1 MDVIVIGAGIV
12 GAACALALSEAGLEV
27 LVIDRSTIT
36 SGTTSAGEGN
46 ILISDKEPG
55 PELALAQRSRAAW
68 FEISDRLGGGFELEA
83 KGGLVI
89 SRNPDGITKLKHF
102 ADQQRNCGVDAL
114 EVDEQNLRELE
125 PELSRD
131 ISFGIHYP
139 EDAQCQPM
147 LAAVQMLREVRRLG
161 GKVREREEVLAIER
175 VGTGLSVR
183 TNQGH
188 YTSPMVVNAA
198 GTWAGE
204 IAKLA
209 GSHLPIAPRRG
220 LILVTAP
227 APSIVRRKVYDAD
240 YVANVASGDADL
252 QSSAVVE
259 STKSGT
265 ILIGASRERIGY
277 NSSLDVEILRRLA
290 KQAITL
296 FPKLAKIDLLRA
308 YSGFRPYAPDHLPVI
323 GEDPLVPGLFHAA
336 GHEGAGIGLAPATG
350 ELILAAVT
358 RQAPFMDPIPFS
370 PARFASAP

>member
-1 MDVIVIGAGIV
+1 MDVIVIGAGII

-68 FEISDRLGGGFELEA
+68 FEISARIGGGFELED
-83 KGGLVI
+83 KGGLVV
-89 SRNPDGITKLKHF
+89 SRNPDGIMKLKQF
-102 ADQQRNCGVDAL
+102 AHQQRSSGVEAL
-114 EVDEQNLRELE
+114 EVDEQYLRELE
-125 PELSRD
+125 PYLSPD

-147 LAAVQMLREVRRLG
+147 LATAQMLREVRRLG
-161 GKVREREEVLAIER
+161 GRVRECEEVLVIER
-175 VGTGLSVR
+175 VGADLSVS
-183 TNQGH
+183 TNHGH
-188 YTSPMVVNAA
+188 YTSPIVVNAA

-227 APSIVRRKVYDAD
+227 APSIVGRKVYDAD

-277 NSSLDVEILRRLA
+277 DSSLDVDILRRLA
-290 KQAITL
+290 KQAIAL
-296 FPKLAKIDLLRA
+296 FPILAKIDLLRA

-323 GEDPLVPGLFHAA
+323 GEDPLIPGLFHAA
-336 GHEGAGIGLAPATG
+336 GHEGAGIGLAPATA

-358 RQAPFMDPIPFS
+358 RQAPFMDPSPFS
-370 PARFASAP
+370 AARFDSTE

>member
-1 MDVIVIGAGIV
+1 MDAIVIGAGIV
-12 GAACALALSEAGLEV
+12 GAACALALSDAGLEV

-68 FEISDRLGGGFELEA
+68 FEISDRLGGGFELED

-102 ADQQRNCGVDAL
+102 ADQQRNCGVGAL

-125 PELSRD
+125 PHLSPD

-147 LAAVQMLREVRRLG
+147 LAAARMLREVRRLG
-161 GKVREREEVLAIER
+161 GKVREREEVLDIKR
-175 VGTGLSVR
+175 VGADLSVS
-183 TNQGH
+183 TNHGH
-188 YTSPMVVNAA
+188 YTSPIVVNAA

-370 PARFASAP
+370 PARFASTS